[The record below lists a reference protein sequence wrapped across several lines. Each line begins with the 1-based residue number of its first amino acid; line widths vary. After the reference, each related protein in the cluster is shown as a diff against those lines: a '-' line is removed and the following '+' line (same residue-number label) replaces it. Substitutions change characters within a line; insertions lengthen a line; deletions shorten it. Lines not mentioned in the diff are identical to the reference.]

1 MRDRTDS
8 DGTVSGAFVIRWQND
23 INNIKIENT
32 AAGRQ
37 NERISRWEDY

>member
-8 DGTVSGAFVIRWQND
+8 EGQSAERSVIRWQND